1 MEYTLCKLCNSNVT
15 KSNILKHQKTEI
27 CQKIKNILIK
37 KENDFNTILK
47 LKEEEYNENLKNEL
61 KEKLELQSKL
71 IEFENKVKILE
82 SSLISVKNE
91 LLSSDKKSEEYRKII
106 EKCASKSTTT
116 NVVNNKNTYNNHLN
130 YISSEPIN
138 FKDLKHNLSK
148 IITVNSMLYDDD
160 AFNNHI
166 INNILRDEN
175 GKDKV
180 LCTDINRKNFSYK
193 DELSGELISDPELEK
208 LREKLRNGVDIKIV
222 RNELL
227 YKLID
232 KYRDRTDI
240 DPYEKLCYFLEK
252 LEFGDPFVVQVAK
265 KTYIKSKPS
274 LLIE

>member
-1 MEYTLCKLCNSNVT
+1 MNYNC
-15 KSNILKHQKTEI
+15 EI
-27 CQKIKNILIK
+27 CNINFSTRQRLNTHLETEK
-37 KENDFNTILK
+37 HKTIL
-47 LKEEEYNENLKNEL
+47 NLFEIWKNKYKNEL
-61 KEKLELQSKL
+61 QK
-71 IEFENKVKILE
+71 IEDKH
-82 SSLISVKNE
+82 KNE
-91 LLSSDKKSEEYRKII
+91 LQKLEDKLSSEIQEKSYLKKQNDDKDIIIKTLEDKAEEYRKIV
-106 EKCASKSTTT
+106 EKCASKAT

-138 FKDLKHNLSK
+138 FKDLKQNLSK
-148 IITVNSMLYDDD
+148 IINVNSMLYDDD

-166 INNILRDEN
+166 INNILKDEN

-193 DELSGELISDPELEK
+193 DETSGELISDPELEK

-265 KTYIKSKPS
+265 KTYIKSKLPLS
-274 LLIE
+274 LE

>member
-1 MEYTLCKLCNSNVT
+1 MNYNC
-15 KSNILKHQKTEI
+15 EI
-27 CQKIKNILIK
+27 CNINFSTRQRLNTHLETEK
-37 KENDFNTILK
+37 HKTIL
-47 LKEEEYNENLKNEL
+47 NLFEIWKNKYKNEL
-61 KEKLELQSKL
+61 QKIEDKHKNELEKLEDK
-71 IEFENKVKILE
+71 
-82 SSLISVKNE
+82 
-91 LLSSDKKSEEYRKII
+91 LSSEIQEKSYLKKQNEDKDIIIKTLEDKAEEYRKIV
-106 EKCASKSTTT
+106 EKCASKVT

-138 FKDLKHNLSK
+138 FKDLKQNLSK
-148 IITVNSMLYDDD
+148 IITVKSMLYDDD

-166 INNILRDEN
+166 INNILKDEN

-193 DELSGELISDPELEK
+193 DETSGELISDPELEK

-227 YKLID
+227 YNLID

-265 KTYIKSKPS
+265 KTYIKSKSPLS
-274 LLIE
+274 IE

>member
-1 MEYTLCKLCNSNVT
+1 MDYTCDICNS
-15 KSNILKHQKTEI
+15 KISNKKDLLKHQRTDK
-27 CQKIKNILIK
+27 CQNIK
-37 KENDFNTILK
+37 KLLDTK
-47 LKEEEYNENLKNEL
+47 LSEYLNIISIS
-61 KEKLELQSKL
+61 QSK
-71 IEFENKVKILE
+71 ITQLE
-82 SSLISVKNE
+82 KEITTLKKQNE
-91 LLSSDKKSEEYRKII
+91 DKDIIIKTLEEKAEEYRKIV
-106 EKCASKSTTT
+106 EKCAVKSTTT
-116 NVVNNKNTYNNHLN
+116 NNVVTNKTYNNHLN

-138 FKDLKHNLSK
+138 FKDLKQNLSK

-166 INNILRDEN
+166 INNILKDEN

-193 DELSGELISDPELEK
+193 DETSGELISDPELEK

-232 KYRDRTDI
+232 KYRERTDI

-265 KTYIKSKPS
+265 KTYIKSKNPLS
-274 LLIE
+274 LE

>member
-1 MEYTLCKLCNSNVT
+1 MNYTCENCNINFST
-15 KSNILKHQKTEI
+15 KRRLNSHLETEKHK
-27 CQKIKNILIK
+27 
-37 KENDFNTILK
+37 TILNLFEIWK
-47 LKEEEYNENLKNEL
+47 NKHNSELQKKDILYNELLNKNNKLQDKIVILENNNNELKNEIVSL
-61 KEKLELQSKL
+61 
-71 IEFENKVKILE
+71 NKI
-82 SSLISVKNE
+82 
-91 LLSSDKKSEEYRKII
+91 SEEYRKIV
-106 EKCASKSTTT
+106 EKCASKAT
-116 NVVNNKNTYNNHLN
+116 NVVNNKNTYNNNHLN

-138 FKDLKHNLSK
+138 FKDLKKNLSN
-148 IITVNSMLYDDD
+148 IINVNSMLYDDD

-208 LREKLRNGVDIKIV
+208 LREQLRNGVDIKIV

-227 YKLID
+227 YKLLE

-265 KTYIKSKPS
+265 KTYIKSKLPLS
-274 LLIE
+274 IE

>member
-1 MEYTLCKLCNSNVT
+1 MNYTCENCNINFST
-15 KSNILKHQKTEI
+15 KRRLNSHLETEKHK
-27 CQKIKNILIK
+27 
-37 KENDFNTILK
+37 TILNLFEFWK
-47 LKEEEYNENLKNEL
+47 NKHNNELQKKDILYNELLNKNNQLQDKIIILENNNNELKNEIVSL
-61 KEKLELQSKL
+61 
-71 IEFENKVKILE
+71 NKI
-82 SSLISVKNE
+82 
-91 LLSSDKKSEEYRKII
+91 SEEYRKIV
-106 EKCASKSTTT
+106 EKCASKVT
-116 NVVNNKNTYNNHLN
+116 NVVNNKNTYNNNHLN

-138 FKDLKHNLSK
+138 FKELKQNLSK

-193 DELSGELISDPELEK
+193 DETSGELISDPELEK

-222 RNELL
+222 RHELL
-227 YKLID
+227 YKLLE
-232 KYRDRTDI
+232 KYRDRPDI

-265 KTYIKSKPS
+265 KTYIKSKLPLS
-274 LLIE
+274 LE